1 MMPMP
6 ELKVRRTCRNCVH
19 NRGNHCGLYSAEC
32 MSNRGKYMF
41 TQKEGLLPDLLEA
54 CALFMLANPG
64 QGPAQYLQSVGIQ
77 I

>member
-6 ELKVRRTCRNCVH
+6 ELKVRRICRNCKSY
-19 NRGNHCGLYSAEC
+19 RGDHCGLCSSEC
-32 MSNRGKYMF
+32 ISSQTKYLF

-54 CALFMLANPG
+54 CSFFMLANPG

-77 I
+77 V